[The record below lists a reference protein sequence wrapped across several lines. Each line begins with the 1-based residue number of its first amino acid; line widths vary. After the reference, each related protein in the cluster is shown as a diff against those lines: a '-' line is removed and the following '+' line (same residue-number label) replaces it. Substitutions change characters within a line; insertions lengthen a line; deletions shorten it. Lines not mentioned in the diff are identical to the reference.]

1 MPISKRALVF
11 ESEINSDDY
20 KSQTI
25 FDVFYKRKTPAITL
39 LISLLLALALQI
51 LDLAQVVD
59 LPVRIFMLL
68 FIYSVAVLGFR
79 MILGGI
85 VKRIIEPDKICINN
99 KHRYIVTH
107 MGIHMTGGIE
117 DADLMLP
124 WRIITEA
131 YEVQN
136 SFYIYINMAQNIV
149 FPKRY
154 LGGEGAD
161 FMRKILQD
169 ELGERFS
176 NRTHDKKGVNKNEK
190 NNIH

>member
-59 LPVRIFMLL
+59 LPVRVFMLL

-85 VKRIIEPDKICINN
+85 VKRIIEPDKICIN
-99 KHRYIVTH
+99 K
-107 MGIHMTGGIE
+107 
-117 DADLMLP
+117 D
-124 WRIITEA
+124 
-131 YEVQN
+131 
-136 SFYIYINMAQNIV
+136 
-149 FPKRY
+149 
-154 LGGEGAD
+154 
-161 FMRKILQD
+161 RK
-169 ELGERFS
+169 S
-176 NRTHDKKGVNKNEK
+176 TV
-190 NNIH
+190 